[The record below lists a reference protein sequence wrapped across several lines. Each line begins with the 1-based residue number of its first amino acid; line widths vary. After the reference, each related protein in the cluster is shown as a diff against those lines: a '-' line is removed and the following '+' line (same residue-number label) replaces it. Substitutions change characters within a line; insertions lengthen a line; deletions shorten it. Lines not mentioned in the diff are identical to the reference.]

1 MGSEYEGL
9 FENKD
14 SRGFS
19 ITVEDLAITT
29 VQQEVRDMLD
39 LAEPAVAKISDKVE
53 LMPIPG
59 YSLRE
64 LVLRCIVRKAYE
76 SMSAILDLARLRHS
90 LPAMSLL
97 RSMCEELIFAK
108 FIKSLPS
115 EDAETYLHLTTIL
128 ELHKG
133 LEAQAVFFSV
143 EQSTPSSRNPT
154 DSKRLEEQ
162 KKLLKKLIEVP
173 SQRLKELGKKLGWG
187 KKESPSIRYMA
198 EKTGC
203 LEIYTFFYHAA
214 SSSVHASLQNL
225 LRMVW
230 GNPETGQFSITNMNY
245 ERYYRKVVIA
255 YGATLFAEIMEAV
268 KDSFPNMWEGVDYAA
283 YQEKVA
289 FIIHFTPPIVTQ
301 EELNWQGTSN
311 K

>member
-1 MGSEYEGL
+1 
-9 FENKD
+9 
-14 SRGFS
+14 
-19 ITVEDLAITT
+19 
-29 VQQEVRDMLD
+29 MLE
-39 LAEPAVAKISDKVE
+39 LAEPAVAKISDKIE

-76 SMSAILDLARLRHS
+76 SMLAVLDLVRLRHS

-115 EDAETYLHLTTIL
+115 EDAETYLHQTTLL

-133 LEAQAVFFSV
+133 LEAQAVFFSARRSV
-143 EQSTPSSRNPT
+143 SSSGNPT
-154 DSKRLEEQ
+154 DNKRLEEQ
-162 KKLLKKLIEVP
+162 KELLKKLIEA
-173 SQRLKELGKKLGWG
+173 SRQRLKELGKKLGWG
-187 KKESPSIRYMA
+187 KSPSIRYMA
-198 EKTGC
+198 EQTGS
-203 LEIYTFFYHAA
+203 LEIYNFYYHAA

-230 GNPETGQFSITNMNY
+230 GNPETGQFSITNMHC

-255 YGATLFAEIMEAV
+255 YGAILFAEIMEAV
-268 KDSFPNMWEGVDYAA
+268 KDSFLNMWEGVDYEA

-289 FIIHFTPPIVTQ
+289 FIINFTPPIVTQ
-301 EELNWQGTSN
+301 EELNWRGPSD

>member
-1 MGSEYEGL
+1 MGSEYISL

-19 ITVEDLAITT
+19 ITVEDLSITT
-29 VQQEVRDMLD
+29 VQQEVRDMLE
-39 LAEPAVAKISDKVE
+39 LAEPAVAKISDKIE
-53 LMPIPG
+53 LTPIPG

-76 SMSAILDLARLRHS
+76 SMLAILDLARLRHS

-108 FIKSLPS
+108 FIKSLTP

-143 EQSTPSSRNPT
+143 GQSTPSSRNPT
-154 DSKRLEEQ
+154 DNERLEEQ
-162 KKLLKKLIEVP
+162 KELREKLIEVP
-173 SQRLKELGKKLGWG
+173 RQRLKELGKKLGWG
-187 KKESPSIRYMA
+187 KKESPSIGYMA
-198 EKTGC
+198 EKTGS
-203 LEIYTFFYHAA
+203 LEIYKFFYHAA
-214 SSSVHASLQNL
+214 SSSVHASLHNL

-255 YGATLFAEIMEAV
+255 YGATLFSETMEAV
-268 KDSFPNMWEGVDYAA
+268 KDSFLDMWEGIDYEA

-289 FIIHFTPPIVTQ
+289 FILHFTPPIVTQ
-301 EELNWQGTSN
+301 EELNWQGTST

>member
-1 MGSEYEGL
+1 MGSEYISL

-39 LAEPAVAKISDKVE
+39 LAEPAVTKISDKIE

-76 SMSAILDLARLRHS
+76 SMLAVLDLVRLRHS

-115 EDAETYLHLTTIL
+115 EDAETYLHQTTLL

-133 LEAQAVFFSV
+133 LEAQAVFFSARRSV
-143 EQSTPSSRNPT
+143 SSSGNPT
-154 DSKRLEEQ
+154 DNKRLEEQ
-162 KKLLKKLIEVP
+162 KELLKKLIEAP
-173 SQRLKELGKKLGWG
+173 RQRLKELGKKLGWG
-187 KKESPSIRYMA
+187 KR
-198 EKTGC
+198 
-203 LEIYTFFYHAA
+203 
-214 SSSVHASLQNL
+214 
-225 LRMVW
+225 
-230 GNPETGQFSITNMNY
+230 
-245 ERYYRKVVIA
+245 
-255 YGATLFAEIMEAV
+255 
-268 KDSFPNMWEGVDYAA
+268 
-283 YQEKVA
+283 
-289 FIIHFTPPIVTQ
+289 
-301 EELNWQGTSN
+301 
-311 K
+311 